1 MERFF
6 ILNGQK
12 FPLEGQPLH
21 HYHPPGEDVLAAQV
35 NTQEK
40 DLSYTPADG
49 DNVFWIT
56 KNSPQGLDIIRHD
69 IAHVLAQALKEIW
82 GDKIAIAIGPTIQD
96 GFYYDFL
103 CTTPLSEG
111 DFDSIE
117 KKMHE
122 IVDRKLPITRH
133 EWSRE
138 KALSFFRKQ
147 NENFKE
153 EIISDLPPDEQLSV
167 YQQGDFFDLCRGP
180 HTPNTQVPGHHFR
193 LLRISGAY
201 WRGDSSKVMLQRIYG
216 TAWTTQEQL
225 DKYLNFIEEAKKRD
239 HRQLGERAQ
248 LFFTSATSRGSV
260 FWLPDGWFVWKT
272 IEQYIREQ
280 LQDGGYQEI
289 KTPLFFDRQLWEQS
303 GHQEKFSESMYYLQ
317 QCDTNESQLSLKP
330 MNCPAHIEV
339 FKKYPKTYKD
349 LPLRFSEFGSCCRH
363 EPSGALFGLMR
374 LRNFTQDDA
383 HIFCTQ
389 DQIRSEAEA
398 FCSLLFKVYK
408 HFGFENI
415 HVKIA
420 TRPDNAL
427 GSPEIWK
434 SAENSLEEALK
445 SMNIAYSINPN
456 EGAFYGPKLEF
467 ILEDALKRQWQCGT
481 LQLDYVLPKRLGAF
495 YTDNKDERQT
505 PVLLHRAIL
514 GSIERF
520 LAILIEHTK
529 GILPLWLAP
538 HQVALLTITK
548 DADAYASECYSA
560 LKQAGIRVYKD
571 TRNKPIGFKVR
582 ATIDKRIPYIFSVG
596 KNEATSKTVS
606 VKKLG
611 DPKNSFIPFQEALNL
626 LSKGSNLA

>member
-1 MERFF
+1 MEEFF
-6 ILNGQK
+6 RLNGQQLALTK
-12 FPLEGQPLH
+12 QPLQD
-21 HYHPPGEDVLAAQV
+21 YAPDEGVLAAQV

-40 DLSYTPADG
+40 DLAFVPQSG
-49 DNVFWIT
+49 DTVTWIT

-69 IAHVLAQALKEIW
+69 TAHILAQALKEIW
-82 GDKIAIAIGPTIQD
+82 KDNIAIAIGPTIQD

-103 CTTPLSEG
+103 CKKPLSEN
-111 DFDSIE
+111 DFARIE
-117 KKMHE
+117 EKMHE
-122 IVDRKLPITRH
+122 IVDKKLPIVRH

-138 KALSFFRKQ
+138 KALLFFDEQK
-147 NENFKE
+147 EPFKK
-153 EIISDLPPDEQLSV
+153 EIIRDLPQDETLSV

-180 HTPNTQVPGHHFR
+180 HAPNTQAAGHHFK

-201 WRGDSSKVMLQRIYG
+201 WRGNSDNVMLQRIYG
-216 TAWTTQEQL
+216 TAWLTQNHL
-225 DKYLNFIEEAKKRD
+225 DDHLRFIAEAKERD
-239 HRQLGERAQ
+239 HRQIGERAQ
-248 LFFTSATSRGSV
+248 LFFTSTIARGSV
-260 FWLPDGWFVWKT
+260 FWLPDGWFVWRT
-272 IEQYIREQ
+272 IEGYIRSQ
-280 LQDGGYQEI
+280 LQDSGYQEI
-289 KTPLFFDRQLWEQS
+289 KTPLFFDSQLWEQS

-317 QCDTNESQLSLKP
+317 QHDEESLSSLKP

-349 LPLRFSEFGSCCRH
+349 LPLRFSEFGSCCRY

-389 DQIRSEAEA
+389 EQVCSEAKA
-398 FCSLLFKVYK
+398 FCALLFRIYK
-408 HFGFENI
+408 HFGFEDI

-427 GSPEIWK
+427 GSPEIWEK
-434 SAENSLEEALK
+434 AENALEEALK
-445 SMNIAYSINPN
+445 SMDIKYSINAN

-467 ILEDALKRQWQCGT
+467 ILQDALKRQWQCGT
-481 LQLDYVLPKRLGAF
+481 LQLDYILPKRLGAF
-495 YTDNKDERQT
+495 YIDQNDKKQT

-514 GSIERF
+514 GSMERF

-529 GILPLWLAP
+529 GVLPMWLAP

-548 DADAYASECYSA
+548 DANAYADECHNF
-560 LKQAGIRVYKD
+560 LKNAGVRVYKD

-582 ATIDKRIPYIFSVG
+582 AAIGKRIPYILSVG
-596 KNEATSKTVS
+596 KSESAEKTVS

-611 DPKNSFIPFQEALNL
+611 DPKGFSMPFQKALNL
-626 LSKGSNLA
+626 LSKGSSLA